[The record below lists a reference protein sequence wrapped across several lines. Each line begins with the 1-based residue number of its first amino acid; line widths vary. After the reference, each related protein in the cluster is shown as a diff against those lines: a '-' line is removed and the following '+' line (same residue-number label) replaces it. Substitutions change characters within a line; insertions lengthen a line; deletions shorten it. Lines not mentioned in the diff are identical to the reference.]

1 MLRIGEFSRI
11 TQVSVKTLRYYDEV
25 GLLQPAGVD
34 AFTGYRS
41 YTLAQLPRLNRIL
54 ALKDLGLS
62 LEQIGLLLK
71 HDLPP
76 EQLRGMLRIKQA
88 EIAQQV
94 SETQARLE
102 HVEAR
107 LMMIEM
113 ENAMS
118 AYDVVIKKI
127 EPLWVAGVR
136 VIIPSYPEQGGLWM
150 ELDSYLGSQKVS
162 PNGACF
168 TLYHADEP
176 QIDAEVCEPL
186 AAPFAAG
193 GRVQVHELPALE
205 VAAAIHHGPFLTISS
220 AYDAL
225 IQWIEQNGY
234 RISGPC
240 RELYLQPPR
249 KAATRTTPRR
259 SPRSSSRSRKSSQKE
274 RRPRRAALPF
284 LQSSNSADRCASR
297 FML

>member
-11 TQVSVKTLRYYDEV
+11 TQVSVKTLRYYDEL
-25 GLLQPAGVD
+25 GLLQPAEVD
-34 AFTGYRS
+34 LFTGYRY

-62 LEQIGLLLK
+62 LEQVGLLLRQ
-71 HDLPP
+71 DLPP

-94 SETQARLE
+94 EETQARLE
-102 HVEAR
+102 RVEAR
-107 LMMIEM
+107 LQMIEK

-118 AYDVVIKKI
+118 TYDVVIKKI

-136 VIIPSYPEQGGLWM
+136 DIIPSYPEQGGLWN
-150 ELDSYLGSQKVS
+150 ELESYLGSRKVT

-186 AAPFAAG
+186 AAPFTAA
-193 GRVQVHELPALE
+193 GRVQVHELPAAE
-205 VAAAIHHGPFLTISS
+205 VASTIHHGSFLTLS
-220 AYDAL
+220 AAYEEL
-225 IQWIEQNGY
+225 LRWIEQNGY

-249 KAATRTTPRR
+249 VGGDQNDPETITEIQFPVEKA
-259 SPRSSSRSRKSSQKE
+259 
-274 RRPRRAALPF
+274 
-284 LQSSNSADRCASR
+284 
-297 FML
+297 